1 MSRVQPQQASSS
13 SDGKKET
20 TNSRSVL
27 QLLNPVLI
35 LMRVCGISTGPH
47 VTVENIGCTDDRF
60 RLLHKDGW
68 FHILYCVLINSYLW
82 IYTGILAYNVALL
95 VPMSSEWIRVFQIMA
110 LNLMASGFCTLASL
124 NYRDATY
131 QSWCKDFYL
140 YEQRYGVQENMKNMV
155 KKSRMVVA
163 FLMSFG
169 ICVTAVMFT
178 YALVIPE
185 VGELTFFNALG
196 WLNYLILIIN
206 YFLCSSLIASSF
218 VGAVIG
224 TYPLCSELDVINIIM
239 KRCVE
244 QNMNHQESQT
254 FRSECAPEYQ
264 CVKCVKLTDIIR
276 RHKHICS
283 LISGYGDSI
292 AYFQFVSFFMS
303 LPLSCFSLHV
313 LLTRMESQTTV
324 VLCTSI
330 LVACSVAC
338 IVLSVTGVRVNVKA
352 HAALQSVLKIS
363 TADLSETTMREV
375 NQSTSLLT
383 GTTIGYSVYGLF
395 TITPST
401 LLTIVGTLV
410 TYFVV
415 VLQFRAP
422 DCETSLETL
431 WQDLVANVTLLL
443 EGMRN
448 ATSHT

>member
-1 MSRVQPQQASSS
+1 MSRVQPQQASSSSS

-27 QLLNPVLI
+27 QLLRPGLI

-82 IYTGILAYNVALL
+82 IYTGILACNVALL
-95 VPMSSEWIRVFQIMA
+95 VPMSSEWIIVFQIMA
-110 LNLMASGFCTLASL
+110 LNCMASGLCTWASL

-140 YEQRYGVQENMKNMV
+140 YEQRYGVHENMKNMV

-163 FLMSFG
+163 FVMSSG
-169 ICVTAVMFT
+169 ICVTGVMFT
-178 YALVIPE
+178 YVLVIQE
-185 VGELTFFNALG
+185 VGELTFVNALG
-196 WLNYLILIIN
+196 WLNYLISIIN
-206 YFLCSSLIASSF
+206 YFIYSILTTSSF

-244 QNMNHQESQT
+244 QNMNHQENQT

-264 CVKCVKLTDIIR
+264 CVKLTDIIR

-292 AYFQFVSFFMS
+292 AYFQFGTFFMS
-303 LPLSCFSLHV
+303 LPLSCFSLYV
-313 LLTRMESQTTV
+313 LLTRMESQNNV
-324 VLCTSI
+324 FLCTFI
-330 LVACSVAC
+330 LVSCSVSF
-338 IVLSVTGVRVNVKA
+338 IVMSVTGVRVNVKA
-352 HAALQSVLKIS
+352 HAALQCVLKIS

-395 TITPST
+395 TITPSN

-422 DCETSLETL
+422 DCETSLDIL